1 MQTKKSQQP
10 YLSLVLGIFVIMF
23 GVLGIATL
31 GAGIMF
37 NLRFLGWFGG
47 ALTSVVV
54 IVASTVEYFIR

>member
-1 MQTKKSQQP
+1 METKKAQTN
-10 YLSLVLGIFVIMF
+10 LNLVLGIFVIMF
-23 GVLGIATL
+23 GVLGIGTL

-54 IVASTVEYFIR
+54 IVASAVEYFLR